1 MIMTQEQAAAVE
13 LPDFD
18 TLADGLVEEGALT
31 VSPSELHGVLA
42 GQVAAGA
49 RFDPAS
55 LLQRIQELFDIEPL
69 QGEAVRK
76 DVMCLYLATLQQFQ
90 APDFSFELLLPDDD
104 QPLPIRA
111 EALGVW
117 CSGFLS
123 GFGLQERK
131 GAQGLSVEGQETL
144 RDLAQI
150 VQISTEADADTEED
164 EGDLMEVQEYVRMA
178 ALLVFSECNEPDGQ
192 ARPEQDTP
200 AQTLH

>member
-1 MIMTQEQAAAVE
+1 MTHEQAASVE

-18 TLADGLVEEGALT
+18 TLADWLVEEGALT
-31 VSPSELHGVLA
+31 VSPAELHGLLA
-42 GQVAAGA
+42 GQLAAGA
-49 RFDPAS
+49 RFDPTT
-55 LLQRIQELFDIEPL
+55 LLQRIQQLLDLEPFS
-69 QGEAVRK
+69 GAAVRTG
-76 DVMCLYLATLQQFQ
+76 VMQLYLATLQQFE
-90 APDFSFELLLPDDD
+90 APDFSLELLLPDDD

-111 EALGVW
+111 DALGVW

-150 VQISTEADADTEED
+150 VQISTAADADSEED

-178 ALLVFSECNEPDGQ
+178 ALLVFSECNEPD
-192 ARPEQDTP
+192 APAADAPASDTP
-200 AQTLH
+200 VLH

>member
-1 MIMTQEQAAAVE
+1 MTHEQAAAVE

-18 TLADGLVEEGALT
+18 TLADWLVEEGALT
-31 VSPSELHGVLA
+31 VSPSELHGLLA

-55 LLQRIQELFDIEPL
+55 LLQRIQQLFDIEPL
-69 QGEAVRK
+69 KGEGVRK
-76 DVMCLYLATLQQFQ
+76 GVMQLYLATLQQFE

-131 GAQGLSVEGQETL
+131 GTQGLSVEGQETL

-150 VQISTEADADTEED
+150 VQISTDADADTEED

-192 ARPEQDTP
+192 SAPDENAP
-200 AQTLH
+200 APVLH

>member
-1 MIMTQEQAAAVE
+1 MTHEQPASVE
-13 LPDFD
+13 LPEFD
-18 TLADGLVEEGALT
+18 TLADWLVEEGALT
-31 VSPSELHGVLA
+31 VSPAELHGLLA

-49 RFDPAS
+49 RFDPS
-55 LLQRIQELFDIEPL
+55 TLLQRIQELLDIEPFA
-69 QGEAVRK
+69 GDAVRRG
-76 DVMCLYLATLQQFQ
+76 VMQLYLATLQQFQ
-90 APDFSFELLLPDDD
+90 APDFSFELLLPEDD
-104 QPLPIRA
+104 QPLSIRA

-131 GAQGLSVEGQETL
+131 GPQGLSVEGQETL

-150 VQISTEADADTEED
+150 VQISTPSDADSEED

-192 ARPEQDTP
+192 PAAPAAADTP
-200 AQTLH
+200 TLH